1 MSAEAIIQVTRALR
15 TSLEQALADAAD
27 PGSVFIGPLD
37 DPDAEGASLILFLYR
52 IAPSPSLRN
61 TAHRVAPAQPDLPA
75 LVYERALPLDLYY
88 LVTVG
93 TRAGSGEEPLLRTL
107 GFAIRA
113 LNDDPLL
120 AGQAVGHELVR
131 VSMEPLSTEEI
142 SRVWALFPTR
152 NYRTSVA
159 YQVSPVWIDPAT
171 LPAARNVVRHDLPRT
186 GQVSAV
192 NGDSP

>member
-15 TSLEQALADAAD
+15 ASLEQALADAAD

-52 IAPSPSLRN
+52 IAPCPSLRN
-61 TAHRVAPAQPDLPA
+61 VAHRVAPPQPDQPP
-75 LVYERALPLDLYY
+75 LVYEHALPLDLYY

-93 TRAGSGEEPLLRTL
+93 TRNGSGEEPLLRTL

-113 LNDDPLL
+113 LNDDPVL

-131 VSMEPLSTEEI
+131 VSMEPLSTEEV

-159 YQVSPVWIDPAT
+159 YQVSPVWIDPAA
-171 LPAARNVVRHDLPRT
+171 LPAPANVVRHDLPRALQLRASEA
-186 GQVSAV
+186 GR
-192 NGDSP
+192 P